1 VPASHLRF
9 KLPTINRSAPIAA
22 YSEIVGPRFIL
33 TSAQTAGSNRRVSA
47 ALPRKRKL
55 GELLV
60 NEGLLTPERL
70 AEALQEQERSG
81 DRLGRVVQRAFAI
94 AEEEIIQV
102 LSRQLGIPVID
113 LSTVL
118 IDPQVLRLVPER
130 LARLHQAVPVYVE
143 NGELVVAMTDPLNVV
158 GLDDIARASR
168 LAVRPAVA
176 KEAQIAAA
184 IEQYQGGGGSVQEV
198 LQTISVEKLGFIPD
212 EGGSRERLEK
222 VAAEAPVVRLVNTI
236 LVQAVADRASDVHLI
251 PESETLVL
259 RLRIDGVLHTVAT
272 FPKVLHPAI
281 LSRLKIMA
289 GMDIA
294 EKRQP
299 QDGRCQLQVGNQ
311 EVDVRAATLPTIHGE
326 KIALRLLDRNA
337 ALLDLAALGMAP
349 EELNAVRG
357 FAAKPHGLILA
368 TGPTGSGKTTTLYA
382 LLQTLD
388 AVHRNII
395 TFEDPVE
402 YHLPNVTQIQVN
414 RKAGMTFAHGLRAIL
429 RQDPDIVMVGEIR
442 DRETSEIAIHAALTG
457 HLVLSTLHTNDCVG
471 AVTRLLDMG
480 VEPYLAASALEGVLS
495 QRLVRTICP
504 SCRTAT
510 TPDPDVLAGF
520 GLPPGTALASGSG
533 CPACKQTGYL
543 GRTGIFEALVPREE
557 LRRAIIRK
565 SAAETVRDLAR
576 SAGLRTLRETGL
588 EKVRSGVTTIEEI
601 LRVSL
606 PIED

>member
-1 VPASHLRF
+1 
-9 KLPTINRSAPIAA
+9 
-22 YSEIVGPRFIL
+22 
-33 TSAQTAGSNRRVSA
+33 
-47 ALPRKRKL
+47 
-55 GELLV
+55 V

-81 DRLGRVVQRAFAI
+81 DRLGRVVGRAFNI
-94 AEEEIIQV
+94 AEDEIIQV
-102 LSRQLGIPVID
+102 LSRQLGIRVVD
-113 LSTVL
+113 LSAVL

-130 LARLHQAVPVYVE
+130 LARLHQAVPVYSE
-143 NGELVVAMTDPLNVV
+143 NGELVVAMADPLNVL
-158 GLDDIARASR
+158 GIDDIARASGQV
-168 LAVRPAVA
+168 VRPAVA
-176 KEAQIAAA
+176 READIAAA
-184 IEQYQGGGGSVQEV
+184 LDQYQGGGGSVQEV
-198 LQTISVEKLGFIPD
+198 LRTINVDKLGFIPE
-212 EGGSRERLEK
+212 EGGSRERLER

-236 LVQAVADRASDVHLI
+236 LVQAVADRASDIHLI
-251 PESETLVL
+251 PENATLEL
-259 RLRIDGVLHTVAT
+259 RMRIDGVLHSVAS

-281 LSRLKIMA
+281 LSRLKIMV

-326 KIALRLLDRNA
+326 KIALRLLDKST

-349 EELNAVRG
+349 DVMAFMRG
-357 FAAKPHGLILA
+357 FATKPHGLILV

-414 RKAGMTFAHGLRAIL
+414 RRAGMTFAHGLRAIL
-429 RQDPDIVMVGEIR
+429 RQDPDIIMVGEIR

-457 HLVLSTLHTNDCVG
+457 HLVFSTLHTNDCIG

-504 SCRTAT
+504 SCRSAS
-510 TPDPDVLAGF
+510 TPDPEVLAGF
-520 GLPPGTALASGSG
+520 GLPPGTELARGVG
-533 CPACKQTGYL
+533 CARCKDTGYL
-543 GRTGIFEALVPREE
+543 GRTGIFEALTLREE
-557 LRRAIIRK
+557 LRHAIIRQ
-565 SAAETVRDLAR
+565 SPSETFRSLAR
-576 SAGLRTLRETGL
+576 SAGLRTLREAGL
-588 EKVRSGVTTIEEI
+588 EKVQGGVTTIEEI

>member
-1 VPASHLRF
+1 
-9 KLPTINRSAPIAA
+9 
-22 YSEIVGPRFIL
+22 
-33 TSAQTAGSNRRVSA
+33 VSA

-60 NEGLLTPERL
+60 NEGLLTPEKL
-70 AEALQEQERSG
+70 AEALLEQERSG
-81 DRLGRVVQRAFAI
+81 DRLGRVVGRAFNI

-102 LSRQLGIPVID
+102 LSRQLGIRVVD
-113 LSTVL
+113 LSAVL
-118 IDPQVLRLVPER
+118 IDPQILRLVPER
-130 LARLHQAVPVYVE
+130 LARLHQAVPVYSE
-143 NGELVVAMTDPLNVV
+143 NGELVVAMADPLNVL
-158 GLDDIARASR
+158 GIDDIARASGR
-168 LAVRPAVA
+168 IVQPAVA
-176 KEAQIAAA
+176 KEADIAMALD
-184 IEQYQGGGGSVQEV
+184 QYQGGGGSVQEV
-198 LQTISVEKLGFIPD
+198 LRTINIDKLGFIPE
-212 EGGSRERLEK
+212 EGGSRERLER

-236 LVQAVADRASDVHLI
+236 LVQAVADRASDIHLI
-251 PESETLVL
+251 PEDATLEL
-259 RLRIDGVLHTVAT
+259 RLRIDGVLHSVAA

-326 KIALRLLDRNA
+326 KIALRLLDKST

-349 EELNAVRG
+349 DVMQSMRG
-357 FAAKPHGLILA
+357 FATKPHGLILV

-388 AVHRNII
+388 AVRRNII

-414 RKAGMTFAHGLRAIL
+414 RRAGMTFAHGLRAIL
-429 RQDPDIVMVGEIR
+429 RQDPDIIMVGEIR

-457 HLVLSTLHTNDCVG
+457 HLVFSTLHTNDCVG
-471 AVTRLLDMG
+471 ALTRLLDMG
-480 VEPYLAASALEGVLS
+480 VEPYLAASALEGILS

-504 SCRTAT
+504 ACRSAS

-520 GLPPGTALASGSG
+520 GLPAGTELARGRG
-533 CPACKQTGYL
+533 CPRCKDTGYL
-543 GRTGIFEALVPREE
+543 GRTGIFEALTLKDE
-557 LRRAIIRK
+557 LRQAIIRK
-565 SAAETVRDLAR
+565 SPSETFR
-576 SAGLRTLRETGL
+576 SLTRSNGMRTLREAGL
-588 EKVRSGVTTIEEI
+588 DKVRDGVTTIEEI